1 MNKNDII
8 SQKSEPNSCLGM
20 SNMNKWIVRLGC
32 LIKTQLMSNQNA
44 VKSVYKQTDV
54 IANVLRRIVLV
65 AIGLFSWL
73 SELRRN
79 EDRKYYFD

>member
-1 MNKNDII
+1 MTKI
-8 SQKSEPNSCLGM
+8 
-20 SNMNKWIVRLGC
+20 
-32 LIKTQLMSNQNA
+32 A

-65 AIGLFSWL
+65 AIWLFSWL

-79 EDRKYYFD
+79 EDQKYYFD